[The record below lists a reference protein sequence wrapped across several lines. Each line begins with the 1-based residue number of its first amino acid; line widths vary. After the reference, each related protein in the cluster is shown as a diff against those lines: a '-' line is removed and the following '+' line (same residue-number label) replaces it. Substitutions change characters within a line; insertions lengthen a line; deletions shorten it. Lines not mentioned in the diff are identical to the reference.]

1 MRSGA
6 CSESGIRQA
15 AATEDIVLAAGAC
28 QDVTRTFTFD
38 ATSMAAFGDISI
50 IGWAQDDLTN
60 GPAEVF
66 QAGQMRGPFL
76 AEEVFDDGFESG
88 DTSHWG
94 SVTP

>member
-1 MRSGA
+1 MSGA
-6 CSESGIRQA
+6 TFESGIPLVSP
-15 AATEDIVLAAGAC
+15 TEDIVLASGAC

-66 QAGQMRGPFL
+66 QASQMRGPFL
-76 AEEVFDDGFESG
+76 ADTVFDDGFESG
-88 DTSHWG
+88 DTSHW
-94 SVTP
+94 SAVAP